1 MFPSFEICLQ
11 YDKPNEIEETSLSV
25 QIGQSFTLFLHL
37 GMCPVLCSGNG
48 DYEDGVCR
56 CFPGWKGIECQL
68 SSNECEVADCNGN
81 GKCVNGLCVCARGF
95 TGKHC
100 KEGMSEY

>member
-1 MFPSFEICLQ
+1 
-11 YDKPNEIEETSLSV
+11 
-25 QIGQSFTLFLHL
+25 
-37 GMCPVLCSGNG
+37 MCPVLCSGNG

-68 SSNECEVADCNGN
+68 RSTECEIADCNGH
-81 GKCVNGLCVCARGF
+81 GKCVNGVCNCARGF

-100 KEGMSEY
+100 KEGIKLALQRNRISYSRAFLMILS

>member
-1 MFPSFEICLQ
+1 MCKHIFISLLKIRSNKYFKKKVESFNNNVSFP
-11 YDKPNEIEETSLSV
+11 
-25 QIGQSFTLFLHL
+25 L

-48 DYEDGVCR
+48 DYEDGICR

-68 SSNECEVADCNGN
+68 RSNECEVADCNGH

-95 TGKHC
+95 TGEHC
-100 KEGMSEY
+100 KEGNRN

>member
-1 MFPSFEICLQ
+1 MVKSEKSIYSSNNFIATYIVHVKIRPDATFCF
-11 YDKPNEIEETSLSV
+11 LS
-25 QIGQSFTLFLHL
+25 L

-68 SSNECEVADCNGN
+68 RSNECEVADCNGH

-95 TGKHC
+95 TGEHC
-100 KEGMSEY
+100 KEGK

>member
-1 MFPSFEICLQ
+1 MLIFDLVV
-11 YDKPNEIEETSLSV
+11 V
-25 QIGQSFTLFLHL
+25 QHNQCFSMVYLTL

-68 SSNECEVADCNGN
+68 RSNECEVADCNGH
-81 GKCVNGLCVCARGF
+81 GKCVNGMCICARGF
-95 TGKHC
+95 TGKDC
-100 KEGMSEY
+100 KEGK

>member
-1 MFPSFEICLQ
+1 
-11 YDKPNEIEETSLSV
+11 
-25 QIGQSFTLFLHL
+25 
-37 GMCPVLCSGNG
+37 MCPVLCSGNG

-68 SSNECEVADCNGN
+68 RSNECEIADCNGH
-81 GKCVNGLCVCARGF
+81 GKCVNGVCNCARGF

-100 KEGMSEY
+100 KEGIKMTKHAHWNVYPIHIIWICGFILFYNCFLHF

>member
-1 MFPSFEICLQ
+1 
-11 YDKPNEIEETSLSV
+11 
-25 QIGQSFTLFLHL
+25 
-37 GMCPVLCSGNG
+37 MCPVLCSGNG

-68 SSNECEVADCNGN
+68 RSNECEVADCNGH

-100 KEGMSEY
+100 KEGKIISLEYCLIPVFCGISTLDPKIRNI

>member
-1 MFPSFEICLQ
+1 
-11 YDKPNEIEETSLSV
+11 
-25 QIGQSFTLFLHL
+25 
-37 GMCPVLCSGNG
+37 MCPVLCSGNG

-68 SSNECEVADCNGN
+68 RSNECEIADCNGH
-81 GKCVNGLCVCARGF
+81 GKCVNGVCNCARGF

-100 KEGMSEY
+100 KEGIKLIKLAPQRNSISY